1 MNEVEVNV
9 AAIHPVLLEG
19 VEVLLLHPTGS
30 VSISEL
36 KRCTRAFFYSIDLPQ
51 RAVVVYVADEWS
63 DIVTGMARDMMALRR
78 SPAFSS
84 QTWLPS
90 SRQSPS

>member
-1 MNEVEVNV
+1 MPASRSACMHAHRMLTWHCEGVDHFVEVREIAGPAVQEDQRNGCRVRRTLMNEVEVNV

-36 KRCTRAFFYSIDLPQ
+36 K
-51 RAVVVYVADEWS
+51 
-63 DIVTGMARDMMALRR
+63 
-78 SPAFSS
+78 
-84 QTWLPS
+84 
-90 SRQSPS
+90 